1 MIRKV
6 WSVLAGTKKYQ
17 ELKYVHD
24 DFFVVHHSVWNRSW
38 VRIGEEMERAIRKEP
53 AAKLTRERCCYAVEA
68 RDRAVT
74 EDVLVRERSS
84 ARHTLLGNRPSG
96 IFTMKELSS

>member
-1 MIRKV
+1 M
-6 WSVLAGTKKYQ
+6 
-17 ELKYVHD
+17 HD
-24 DFFVVHHSVWNRSW
+24 SLLVGHHLVWNRSW
-38 VRIGEEMERAIRKEP
+38 VCVGEEMERAIRKEP

-74 EDVLVRERSS
+74 EDVLVRERST